1 MPLASRLPSWH
12 LGRETRLENTM
23 RVPGARPRARSVL
36 LAAAAGLVAV
46 AISACGSSGVAAA
59 SGSAVF
65 ASHCAI
71 CHSISGSSTPHQ
83 HGGDLKGLRLP
94 RSELLQYAAEMPV
107 LHSRLT
113 PRELRAVVSYVQSAE
128 RR

>member
-1 MPLASRLPSWH
+1 MEAQLP
-12 LGRETRLENTM
+12 
-23 RVPGARPRARSVL
+23 RSLTGCLV
-36 LAAAAGLVAV
+36 AAALVAA
-46 AISACGSSGVAAA
+46 AISGCGSGGVAAA

-83 HGGDLKGLRLP
+83 QGGDLEGLRLP
-94 RSELLQYAAEMPV
+94 RSELRQFTAEMPV
-107 LHSRLT
+107 IHSRLT
-113 PRELRAVVSYVQSAE
+113 ARELRAVVGYVQSAE